1 MQTPKAPTPPDP
13 KITAQTQSAG
23 NIATA
28 TAQNTMGMV
37 DKFGPT
43 GSETYKVTEYVDQDD
58 GFGGTRK
65 VPRYA
70 QTTTLTP
77 EQQAIFN
84 TGQQTEQNIATIGR
98 DQSARIGD
106 LLGKPI
112 QMGNEATEA
121 RLFDLGSRRIA
132 PQLQRDE
139 EALRTRLANSGIRA
153 GSAAFDA
160 EMGQFDQRRNDAFNQ
175 LALSGRAQANQEL
188 LTERNQPINEI
199 TALLSGSQVS
209 MPQFNPVQTAG
220 LAGVDYSGLV
230 RDKFNAEMAAYQQKV
245 ASNNAMMG
253 GLFGLGGTLGAAAI
267 RFSDRR
273 LKANVKRVGRHKSG
287 LSLYAYNMLGRREV
301 GVMAQEAVVAFPH
314 AVSQD
319 NVTGWLMV
327 DYERLAA

>member
-1 MQTPKAPTPPDP
+1 MQAPKVPAAPDP
-13 KITAQTQSAG
+13 KVTAQTQSAG
-23 NIATA
+23 NVATA

-43 GSETYKVTEYVDQDD
+43 GSETYKVTEYLDQPD
-58 GFGGTRK
+58 GFGGTMR

-98 DQSARIGD
+98 DQSQRIGD

-121 RLFDLGSRRIA
+121 RLMELGSSRLN
-132 PQLQRDE
+132 PVFQRDE
-139 EALRTRLANSGIRA
+139 ESLRTRLANSGIRA
-153 GSAAFDA
+153 GTAAFDA
-160 EMGQFDQRRNDAFNQ
+160 EMGQFNQRRNDAYNQ
-175 LALSGRAQANQEL
+175 LLLSGRAQANQEL

-209 MPQFNPVQTAG
+209 MPQFNNPQTAG

-230 RDKFNAEMAAYQQKV
+230 RDKYNADMAAYQAKV
-245 ASNNAMMG
+245 GQQNAMMG
-253 GLFGLGGTLGAAAI
+253 GLFSLAGTLGSAGM
-267 RFSDRR
+267 RFSDTR
-273 LKANVKRVGRHKSG
+273 LKSNIRRVGKHRSG
-287 LSLYAYNMLGRREV
+287 LTLYAYDILGRREI
-301 GVMAQEAVVAFPH
+301 GVMAQEALAAFPH

>member
-1 MQTPKAPTPPDP
+1 MQAPKVPAAPDP
-13 KITAQTQSAG
+13 KVTAQTQSAG
-23 NIATA
+23 NVATA

-43 GSETYKVTEYVDQDD
+43 GSETYKVTEYLDQPD
-58 GFGGTRK
+58 GFGGTMR

-121 RLFDLGSRRIA
+121 RLMELGSSRLN
-132 PQLQRDE
+132 PVFQRDE

-153 GSAAFDA
+153 GTAAFDA
-160 EMGQFDQRRNDAFNQ
+160 EMGQFNQRRNDAYNQ
-175 LALSGRAQANQEL
+175 LLLSGRAQANQEL

-199 TALLSGSQVS
+199 TALLDVRGARADGHLSTRGADDHWLSGSEDSQSDV
-209 MPQFNPVQTAG
+209 PTAH
-220 LAGVDYSGLV
+220 
-230 RDKFNAEMAAYQQKV
+230 
-245 ASNNAMMG
+245 
-253 GLFGLGGTLGAAAI
+253 
-267 RFSDRR
+267 RR
-273 LKANVKRVGRHKSG
+273 
-287 LSLYAYNMLGRREV
+287 
-301 GVMAQEAVVAFPH
+301 
-314 AVSQD
+314 
-319 NVTGWLMV
+319 
-327 DYERLAA
+327 

>member
-1 MQTPKAPTPPDP
+1 MQTPKAPAAPDP
-13 KITAQTQSAG
+13 KVTAQTQSAG

-43 GSETYKVTEYVDQDD
+43 GSETYKVTEYIDQPD
-58 GFGGTRK
+58 GFGGTTK

-70 QTTTLTP
+70 QTTALS
-77 EQQAIFN
+77 EGQQRIFD

-121 RLFDLGSRRIA
+121 RLMDIGSRRLN
-132 PQLQRDE
+132 PVFQRDE

-153 GSAAFDA
+153 GSAAFGA
-160 EMGQFDQRRNDAFNQ
+160 EMGQFDQRKNDAYNQ
-175 LALSGRAQANQEL
+175 LLLSGRGQANQEL
-188 LTERNQPINEI
+188 LAERNQPINEI
-199 TALLSGSQVS
+199 TALMSGSQVS
-209 MPQFNPVQTAG
+209 APQFNNPQTAN

-230 RDKFNAEMAAYQQKV
+230 RDKYNADMAQYQSKV
-245 ASNNAMMG
+245 NSNNAMMG
-253 GLFGLGGTLGAAAI
+253 GLFGLASAPFSMF
-267 RFSDRR
+267 RFSDSR
-273 LKANVKRVGRHKSG
+273 LKSNVKRVGKHKSG
-287 LSLYAYNMLGRREV
+287 LTLYAYDILGRREI
-301 GVMAQEAVVAFPH
+301 GVMAQDALAAFPH

>member
-1 MQTPKAPTPPDP
+1 MQAPKAPAAPDP
-13 KITAQTQSAG
+13 KVTAQTQSAG
-23 NIATA
+23 NVATA

-43 GSETYKVTEYVDQDD
+43 GSETYKVTEYLDQPD
-58 GFGGTRK
+58 GFGGTMR

-121 RLFDLGSRRIA
+121 RLMELGSSRLN
-132 PQLQRDE
+132 PVFQRDE

-153 GSAAFDA
+153 GTAAFDA
-160 EMGQFDQRRNDAFNQ
+160 EMGQFNQRRNDAYNQ
-175 LALSGRAQANQEL
+175 LLLSGRAQANQEL

-209 MPQFNPVQTAG
+209 MPQFNNPQTAN

-230 RDKFNAEMAAYQQKV
+230 RDKYNAELAAYNSRVNSQ
-245 ASNNAMMG
+245 NAMMG
-253 GLFGLGGTLGAAAI
+253 GLFGLAGTLGAAGI
-267 RFSDRR
+267 RYSDTR
-273 LKANVKRVGRHKSG
+273 LKSKIRRVGKHRSG
-287 LSLYAYNMLGRREV
+287 LTLYAYDIFGRREI
-301 GVMAQEAVVAFPH
+301 GVMAQEALAAFPH